1 MGSVKDFDKSY
12 TKFALPSSARRTHER
27 VRIHK
32 VRFLPDGGLISN
44 NNKKMFCNVTR
55 FTMLLKKT
63 ACIIYH
69 NMFDIAVKSGLFGC
83 SSHK

>member
-1 MGSVKDFDKSY
+1 MRSVKDFDKSY

-32 VRFLPDGGLISN
+32 VRFLHDGGLISN

-63 ACIIYH
+63 QR
-69 NMFDIAVKSGLFGC
+69 V
-83 SSHK
+83 